1 MIQLIFS
8 TTLLIFFTARRSE
21 TRHNY
26 SMIMSVRLSV
36 CLYHGGGAY
45 SSANFTDGNILLTER
60 TSKIKF
66 T

>member
-8 TTLLIFFTARRSE
+8 TTLL
-21 TRHNY
+21 
-26 SMIMSVRLSV
+26 SVR
-36 CLYHGGGAY
+36 LYHGGGAY